1 MKTIK
6 EVIASKGIDVKS
18 IPADTEAKEAIKIMA
33 KNNIGSLLITD
44 EDQQVVGI
52 FCEKDFSCK
61 VVAENRLSENIPVA
75 EIMTAPVCAIR
86 PDQSIEDGMSIMTEK
101 RIRHL
106 PVMEGK
112 KLVGLVSIGDLVKV
126 IIKEQQDTIEQLEHY
141 IHY

>member
-1 MKTIK
+1 MKTIQ
-6 EVIASKGIDVKS
+6 EVIANKGIDVNS

-33 KNNIGSLLITD
+33 KDNIGSLLIMD
-44 EDQQVVGI
+44 KDKVVGI

-61 VVAENRLSENIPVA
+61 VVVENRLSEIIPVS

-86 PDQSIEDGMSIMTEK
+86 PDQSIADGMSIMTEK

-106 PVMEGK
+106 PVMDGD

-126 IIKEQQDTIEQLEHY
+126 IIKDQQDTIEQLEHY